1 MSRSLNL
8 LQHVHRLIL
17 SALALSSVGL
27 SGCAVKERF
36 AAPPSTFLEDVSLEH
51 KMENLPFDHSW
62 VVPDSDE
69 RQYDSVYVAPIL
81 IDRLPEDAW
90 KRSAEIGVRSKK
102 EYKRE
107 ARRIADYFH
116 ERLVVELT
124 KVKNAKLTV
133 ATEPTNSSLV
143 VTIVLTELELS
154 HPLTRAAA
162 LAAPLPGV
170 DMALNTVTD
179 PHVAFSARLTDASSE
194 ELIATVADRRYPP
207 FRIIDLNKLFVRSS
221 AREIVSNWSKELA
234 LAIQRN
240 RLQTVNKT
248 WGFSLLPW

>member
-1 MSRSLNL
+1 M
-8 LQHVHRLIL
+8 IL
-17 SALALSSVGL
+17 SA
-27 SGCAVKERF
+27 CAVKERF
-36 AAPPSTFLEDVSLEH
+36 AAPPSTFLEDVSVAH

-62 VVPDSDE
+62 LVADSDE
-69 RQYDSVYVAPIL
+69 RRYDTVYVAPIS
-81 IDRLPEDAW
+81 IGRLPEDAW
-90 KRSAEIGVRSKK
+90 KRSVEIGVRSKK

-107 ARRIADYFH
+107 AQKIADYFR
-116 ERLVVELT
+116 ERLVIELT
-124 KVKNAKLTV
+124 KVKHARLAVV
-133 ATEPTNSSLV
+133 AEPTNSSLV

-179 PHVAFSARLTDASSE
+179 PHVAFSARLTDAASE
-194 ELIATVADRRYPP
+194 ELVATVADRRYPP
-207 FRIIDLNKLFVRSS
+207 FRVIDLNKLFVRSS
-221 AREIVSNWSKELA
+221 AREIVANWSKELA
-234 LAIQRN
+234 QAIQLN